1 MSPMVWPV
9 LAGFAGP
16 LAAVLVTWILVTRTH
31 RRDPAAVHGVMVT
44 AFAVKMV
51 FFAVYAV
58 AMVKV
63 LNLDVRAFG
72 LSFAVCFIALYA
84 LEAVLFARLFRQ
96 PAGGAR

>member
-1 MSPMVWPV
+1 MTSFVWPV
-9 LAGFAGP
+9 LAGLAGP
-16 LAAVLVTWILVTRTH
+16 LAAVVVTWVLVTRTY
-31 RRDPAAVHGVMVT
+31 RRDPAAVHQVMVT

-96 PAGGAR
+96 AGEGAR